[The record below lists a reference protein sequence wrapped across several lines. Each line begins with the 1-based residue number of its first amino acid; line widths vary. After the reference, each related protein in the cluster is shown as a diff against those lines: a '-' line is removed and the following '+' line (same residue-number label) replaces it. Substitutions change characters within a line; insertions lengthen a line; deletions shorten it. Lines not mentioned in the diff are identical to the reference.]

1 MQMDA
6 AFGRPNI
13 SDELVH
19 AVRAMIVD
27 GRLAAGARINE
38 VHLAAELKVSRTP
51 LREAL
56 GRLAAEGAL
65 QAVPRKGWFVA
76 PMTEAELSQLYDLR
90 PILDPEALRL
100 GGIPPQATLARL
112 DQVNRMID
120 AAIRPDQI
128 MALDDLWHL
137 TLLSACPN
145 RVLVG
150 LIEQLMLR
158 TRRYE
163 LALMRERPNSERAA
177 NHHDVIIAA
186 LRHGDLDAAC
196 AELKANMSHGR
207 EPILA
212 WLRERQANPSRV

>member
-1 MQMDA
+1 MQSNAA
-6 AFGRPNI
+6 AFERPNI

-27 GRLAAGARINE
+27 GRLAAGARVNE
-38 VHLAAELKVSRTP
+38 VHLASALKVSRTP

-56 GRLAAEGAL
+56 ARLAAEGAL

-90 PILDPEALRL
+90 PLLDPEALRL
-100 GGIPPQATLARL
+100 GGLPPDSTLARL
-112 DQVNRMID
+112 EQINRMIE
-120 AAIRPDQI
+120 AAARPDQV
-128 MALDDLWHL
+128 MALDDLWHMA
-137 TLLSACPN
+137 LLDGCPN
-145 RVLVG
+145 RVLVDM
-150 LIEQLMLR
+150 IEQLMLR

-163 LALMRERPNSERAA
+163 LALMRERPNAERAA

-186 LRHGDLDAAC
+186 LRRGDLEAAC
-196 AELKANMSHGR
+196 DALKANMSHGR

-212 WLRERQANPSRV
+212 WLRERQATSPV